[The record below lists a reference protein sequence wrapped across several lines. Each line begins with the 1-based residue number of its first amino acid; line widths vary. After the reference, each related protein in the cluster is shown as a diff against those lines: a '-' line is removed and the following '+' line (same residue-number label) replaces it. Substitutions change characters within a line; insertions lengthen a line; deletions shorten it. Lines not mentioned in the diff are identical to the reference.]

1 MKQLYELI
9 NKLNQARNEYYNNN
23 NLIMSDQEYD
33 KLFDELKQ
41 LENEYQIFMS
51 NSPTQSVGYEV
62 KSSLS
67 KVTHKEPLLSLDKTK
82 EVNDL
87 NSFKSNKDSLLMYK
101 LDGLTLELT
110 YENYELRLAET
121 RGNGI
126 IGEDVTHCVRAFSNV
141 PLKINTPRLIR
152 VVGEAIIDYPTFK
165 SINEKLRNQG
175 LEEYKNPRNLVSGTV
190 RQLDS
195 KVCKERNPKFY
206 AFDVREG
213 GEHNSRH
220 WNLVDIGFM
229 GFEVC
234 PHYCIVPKDNDIQ
247 EIVDYVKENNKILPI
262 DGLVMIYDDIKF
274 SKVFGAT
281 SHHPKYAIAFK
292 YEDESVETILRDILV
307 DVGKSGQV
315 SYTALFDPIEI
326 EGSIVEKASVHN
338 YEYIQ
343 GLELGIGD
351 TIHVIKA
358 NMIIPQIVDNDTRS
372 GTFEKV
378 TKCPYCNTE
387 LIHDGVH
394 QFCPNFGCDRQVLG
408 RLVHFCSRDAMDIRG
423 ISEETIKSIREIKI
437 GLKDRPNLILNS
449 FEDFY
454 ELHNFK
460 DDLYKLDRFGKKK
473 VDNLLEAIENSKTKP
488 LENVIYALAI
498 PQVGR
503 TASKKIAEYY
513 ENMASLLTNGN
524 TFDIRRLTGESVGQS
539 FCKHMHNRN
548 FTDMI
553 DSLHSLGLTM
563 TQPQQAKTSNA
574 LDGKTFVVTGEV
586 NHFKNRKELEA
597 KITSLGGKIGS
608 GVSKVTSFLINN
620 DTASNSSK
628 NVKTKELGIPIISEE
643 EFLEMIK

>member
-9 NKLNQARNEYYNNN
+9 NKLNQASNEYYNNN

-62 KSSLS
+62 KSLLS
-67 KVTHKEPLLSLDKTK
+67 KVNHKEPLLSLDKTK

-152 VVGEAIIDYPTFK
+152 VVGEAIIDYPTFE

-220 WNLVDIGFM
+220 WNLVDIGVM

-234 PHYCIVPKDNDIQ
+234 PHYCVVPKDNDIQ

-274 SKVFGAT
+274 SKVLGTT

-315 SYTALFDPIEI
+315 SYTALFDPVEI

-351 TIHVIKA
+351 TIHVIKS
-358 NMIIPQIVDNDTRS
+358 NMVIPQLVENDTRS

-387 LIHDGVH
+387 LVHDGVH

-423 ISEETIKSIREIKI
+423 ISEETIKAIMEIKD
-437 GLKDRPNLILNS
+437 KNDTPILYG
-449 FEDFY
+449 FETLYSLFNY
-454 ELHNFK
+454 RER
-460 DDLYKLDRFGKKK
+460 LYKLDRFGKKK
-473 VDNLLEAIENSKTKP
+473 VDNLLEAIEKSKTRP
-488 LENVIYALAI
+488 FENVIYALSI

-503 TASKKIAEYY
+503 TASKKIAERYLTSKNLFTEWRSIEFAKIVGDSICSSFIRY
-513 ENMASLLTNGN
+513 SYDKDLKGIFEN
-524 TFDIRRLTGESVGQS
+524 
-539 FCKHMHNRN
+539 
-548 FTDMI
+548 
-553 DSLHSLGLTM
+553 LHSLGLTM
-563 TQPQQAKTSNA
+563 TQPQQTKTSNS

-620 DTASNSSK
+620 DTMSNSSK
-628 NVKTKELGIPIISEE
+628 NVKAKELGIPIISEE
-643 EFLEMIK
+643 QFLEMIK